1 MDTKPLAVRSSHPID
16 LAEYNE
22 DMLFADGFDDAL
34 IGIVE
39 RAGLPPIACY
49 NKEKCTGILM
59 KDMSLEDADDYFY
72 YNVVGSYVGEN
83 TPCFLTIIKEL

>member
-39 RAGLPPIACY
+39 RTGLPPIACY
-49 NKEKCTGILM
+49 NKEKCIEILM

>member
-1 MDTKPLAVRSSHPID
+1 
-16 LAEYNE
+16 
-22 DMLFADGFDDAL
+22 MLFADGFDDAL

-39 RAGLPPIACY
+39 RTGLPPIACY
-49 NKEKCTGILM
+49 NKEKCIEILM
-59 KDMSLEDADDYFY
+59 KDMSLEEADDYFY

>member
-22 DMLFADGFDDAL
+22 DMLFADG
-34 IGIVE
+34 
-39 RAGLPPIACY
+39 
-49 NKEKCTGILM
+49 
-59 KDMSLEDADDYFY
+59 
-72 YNVVGSYVGEN
+72 EN